1 MRPRRALIVLLVPL
15 AVAGAVLFDR
25 DAADTPTV
33 LAGAPERSMPTASA
47 QDAPTSTWYCAAGT
61 ATGDGDA
68 EQTVIVANAGD
79 SAVDVVVT
87 AHSDEENT
95 ADTEL
100 EVEAGSHAEV
110 TVSDLIDAEHAA
122 ALVEVDGGEVVV
134 EHVLSGPTGTTAG
147 PCASS
152 TASTWYLPSST
163 TVLGV
168 DNTISIFNPFPD
180 MAVVDITVETEEGAR
195 TPPEFEG
202 LVVAPGSVR
211 AVDLSSVVTVRDQLA
226 VVVAARSGLVV
237 TEQVEVVTD
246 EAELPTGL
254 STALGAP
261 ATEEAWY
268 FAAARPLDEDVN
280 ERVVVFNPGD
290 EQAEV
295 DVQVL
300 VDDPETNPFVD
311 PYELSVR
318 PGQFS
323 VVELGEDERLADG
336 VGFATLVE
344 SRNGEPVVA
353 ARVLDATES
362 PAGRSV
368 SLGSPVVAT
377 RWLAPLPGS
386 PGDEDD
392 VVGRSLAIANA
403 GTRAVDVTVSVL
415 DEGDTE
421 VVDERSVEPATR
433 GVVDLDDLDVPD
445 GALVEVEASSPVAVG
460 RVLTFDDG
468 EGFAEVPAIPVAGTL
483 ERPTPAV
490 IEPTTSPT
498 VVLDGLVP
506 EDELDDDTAPDDT
519 APPGTGPDDTAVGDE
534 DDDEEDEDDED
545 GG

>member
-15 AVAGAVLFDR
+15 AIAGAVLFDR
-25 DAADTPTV
+25 DAADTPAV
-33 LAGAPERSMPTASA
+33 LEGTPDRSMPTASA
-47 QDAPTSTWYCAAGT
+47 QDAPSSTWYCAAGT
-61 ATGDGDA
+61 ATGEGAA

-79 SAVDVVVT
+79 AAADVVVT
-87 AHSDEENT
+87 AHSDEGG
-95 ADTEL
+95 AAGTEV

-110 TVSDLIDAEHAA
+110 TVSDLVDAEHAA
-122 ALVEVDGGEVVV
+122 ALVEVEGGEVVV
-134 EHVLSGPTGTTAG
+134 EHVLSGPTGSTAG
-147 PCASS
+147 PCSSS
-152 TASTWYLPSST
+152 TASTWYLPAST

-168 DNTISIFNPFPD
+168 DNEITIFNPFPD

-202 LVVAPGSVR
+202 LVVDPGSVR
-211 AVDLSSVVTVRDQLA
+211 AIDLSSVVTVREQLA

-246 EAELPTGL
+246 EADLPTGL
-254 STALGAP
+254 STVLGAP

-268 FAAARPLDEDVN
+268 FPAARPLDEDVD
-280 ERVVVFNPGD
+280 ERIVVFNPGD

-311 PYELSVR
+311 PYELSIR

-323 VVELGEDERLADG
+323 VVELGEDERLPDG

-344 SRNGEPVVA
+344 SRNEERVVA
-353 ARVLDATES
+353 ARVVDATET

-368 SLGSPVVAT
+368 SLGSPLVAT

-386 PGDEDD
+386 PDSEDAA
-392 VVGRSLAIANA
+392 VGRSLAIANS
-403 GTRAVDVTVSVL
+403 GTREVDVTVSVL
-415 DEGDTE
+415 DEGDAE
-421 VVDERSVEPATR
+421 VVEELSVEPAAR
-433 GVVDLDDLDVPD
+433 GVVDLDDLEVPT
-445 GALVEVEASSPVAVG
+445 GALVEVEASGPVSVG

-468 EGFAEVPAIPVAGTL
+468 ESFAEVPAIPVAGTL

-506 EDELDDDTAPDDT
+506 EDELDDDVSPDDT
-519 APPGTGPDDTAVGDE
+519 APPGTDPDDDGGTE
-534 DDDEEDEDDED
+534 DGADTDDDED